1 MDPAKMYNSIP
12 NTLHD
17 IASSYRYIY
26 LELFEIIDDLQS
38 ITAAELFSTIEA

>member
-1 MDPAKMYNSIP
+1 MDLAKMYNSIP

-26 LELFEIIDDLQS
+26 YLELFEMID
-38 ITAAELFSTIEA
+38 